1 MDGME
6 CMICY
11 EPIQKSY
18 VVRGCNH
25 IMCSTCA
32 NQIRKTTY
40 RISDI
45 HFNSTWDIEI
55 TGTKARIKCPMCRQ
69 VEPGMDLSEFKKKY
83 PLCYINF
90 IELELYLNEDGD
102 SFYTSFDID
111 TTFVHYK
118 MQNKHIP
125 YFTYNKKNKVMQKW
139 NQLR

>member
-1 MDGME
+1 ME

-25 IMCSTCA
+25 VMCTSCA
-32 NQIRKTTY
+32 RQIRKGTD

-55 TGTKARIKCPMCRQ
+55 MGMKARIKCPMCRQ
-69 VEPGMDLSEFKKKY
+69 VEPGMALSEFKKKY
-83 PLCYINF
+83 PKIYINF
-90 IELELYLNEDGD
+90 IELEFYLTEYGD
-102 SFYTSFDID
+102 SFYTPFDID

-118 MQNKHIP
+118 LQKKHIP
-125 YFTYNKKNKVMQKW
+125 YFTYNNKKNKVMQKR